1 MSANLCAAL
10 VTREYPPDIY
20 GGAGVHVE
28 YLVRALK
35 KHVDVRVHC
44 FGKPRSAPEVAG
56 SYEPWSALD
65 GSEPELAALKTLS
78 VDLVAA
84 RGVRGA
90 DLVHTHTWYAN
101 MAGHLAKLAYGI
113 PHVMTSHSLEPLRP
127 WKVEQLGGGYAISSF
142 CERTA
147 IESADAVIA
156 VSNAMKADIL
166 HAYPAVAPARVH
178 VIHNGIEPDEY
189 RPDAGTDVLARYG
202 IDPARPYV
210 VFVGRVTRQKGIV
223 HLLRAA
229 RYVDPAVSFVLC
241 AGGPDTPEI
250 GAEFRALASE
260 VERERGGIK
269 LVEGMLARSEV
280 SQILSHARVF
290 ACPSVYEP
298 FGIVNL
304 EAMAC
309 GVPVVASAVGGI
321 PEIVVEGETGYLVE
335 FEGDG
340 SPKNEPRDP
349 EAFARAL
356 AAGISRLTSDPEQAR
371 RFGTAGRTRVVEH
384 FSWNAIAER
393 TAALYRSLVR
403 RT

>member
-1 MSANLCAAL
+1 MPAPLSAAI

-28 YLVRALK
+28 YLVRALS
-35 KHVDVRVHC
+35 KHIDVRVHC

-56 SYEPWSALD
+56 SYEPWDALA
-65 GSEPELAALKTLS
+65 GSEPDLAALRTLS

-90 DLVHTHTWYAN
+90 SLVHTHTWYAN

-147 IESADAVIA
+147 IEAADAVIA
-156 VSNAMKADIL
+156 VSSAMKTDIL
-166 HAYPAVAPARVH
+166 RAYPTVPPERVH
-178 VIHNGIEPDEY
+178 VIYNGIEPSEY
-189 RPDAGTDVLARYG
+189 RPDTGTDVLARHG

-229 RYVDPAVSFVLC
+229 RYVDPAVTFVLC
-241 AGGPDTPEI
+241 AGEADTPEM
-250 GAEFRALASE
+250 ASEFQALASE
-260 VERERGGIK
+260 LERERGGIK
-269 LVEGMLARSEV
+269 VIEGMLSRPDIV
-280 SQILSHARVF
+280 QILSHARAFV
-290 ACPSVYEP
+290 CPSVYEP

-309 GVPVVASAVGGI
+309 GLPVIASAVGGI
-321 PEIVVEGETGYLVE
+321 PEIIVEDVTGHLVE

-340 SPKNEPRDP
+340 TAKNEPRDP
-349 EAFARAL
+349 DAFARAL
-356 AAGISRLTSDPEQAR
+356 AASISRLAADPERAR
-371 RFGTAGRTRVVEH
+371 RFGAAGRARVVEQ
-384 FSWNAIAER
+384 FSWGAIADR
-393 TAALYRSLVR
+393 TIALYRSLVE